1 MLPRHWCRVW
11 ARSFHSTFISR
22 RVILI
27 FLIFANFIV
36 KTQDVSLALKLFT
49 FLIIKTFIIILCVL
63 VGHFLFLP
71 FWELYLL
78 SIFLG
83 KGPFFN
89 LQIYNKLLYCGYESF
104 VYRTCWS
111 FFVFVFFLLFLIYF
125 ISSYT
130 VFLTSRNFKF
140 CIVIA
145 ITFLGKFL
153 PFCYTS
159 KILFRMR
166 AGKLLLIACSISLW
180 FSLFYSLNWSSR
192 LWWSWMQALQ
202 LDALEFGSWFPT
214 VWSWRNC
221 LTSLKLIFQ
230 IWNGAN
236 IYLVNLLWELR
247 KMMDVK
253 CLVQ

>member
-111 FFVFVFFLLFLIYF
+111 FFGFVFFAISQLLH
-125 ISSYT
+125 
-130 VFLTSRNFKF
+130 
-140 CIVIA
+140 
-145 ITFLGKFL
+145 KFL
-153 PFCYTS
+153 
-159 KILFRMR
+159 
-166 AGKLLLIACSISLW
+166 
-180 FSLFYSLNWSSR
+180 YSVF
-192 LWWSWMQALQ
+192 
-202 LDALEFGSWFPT
+202 D
-214 VWSWRNC
+214 
-221 LTSLKLIFQ
+221 K
-230 IWNGAN
+230 
-236 IYLVNLLWELR
+236 
-247 KMMDVK
+247 
-253 CLVQ
+253 